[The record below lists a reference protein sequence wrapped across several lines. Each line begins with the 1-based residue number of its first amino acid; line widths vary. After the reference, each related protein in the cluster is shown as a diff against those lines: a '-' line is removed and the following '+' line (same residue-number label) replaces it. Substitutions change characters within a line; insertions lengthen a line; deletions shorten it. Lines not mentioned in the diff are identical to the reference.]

1 MTESFN
7 YMKSNK
13 YLYLIVLIA
22 VVVFAYYNSVYID
35 NVIIGNIVNLEAQ
48 YKERPTLFILL
59 YFSFYIV
66 LTTLSIPV
74 ALLLGLL
81 SGFVFE
87 VHIAVLLISF
97 ASSIGATMAMLI
109 SGI

>member
-81 SGFVFE
+81 SGFVFRCPYIRFLGFR
-87 VHIAVLLISF
+87 VIICVSLYY
-97 ASSIGATMAMLI
+97 
-109 SGI
+109 